1 MSESFK
7 AKLARSGKATEWVFD
22 MRSEEANEQ
31 KV

>member
-22 MRSEEANEQ
+22 MCSEEADEQ
-31 KV
+31 EV